1 MWAATDLSVAW
12 QLETDMKRKALII
25 GGLAISGVLVGGW
38 ALAQSFGHGPGG
50 FGPPFMHGKGFQ
62 GKGPGMMQH
71 MDPGMG
77 KGMGPGMMGMGHD
90 QATMAQMGDI
100 HALLINHDRIK
111 RTVTNLSDGIR
122 TVTES
127 DDPQIAEL
135 IKTHV
140 AQMGQRVRAGDD
152 PGLPI
157 ESPAL
162 RAIFQFKDKIN
173 TTYET
178 TANGIVVTQTSI
190 DPKAVAVLQEHAAE
204 VTDLVK
210 GGMPALHAA
219 MMRNHG
225 GMMGGMMHGRMMHGG
240 PGGSTPPSAR

>member
-1 MWAATDLSVAW
+1 
-12 QLETDMKRKALII
+12 MKRKALII

-38 ALAQSFGHGPGG
+38 ALAQSFGHGPSG

-71 MDPGMG
+71 MGPGMG
-77 KGMGPGMMGMGHD
+77 KGMGPGMMRMGHD

-100 HALLINHDRIK
+100 HALLIKHDRVK
-111 RTVTNLSDGIR
+111 RTVTNLPDGIR

-127 DDPQIAEL
+127 DDPQVAEL

-140 AQMGQRVRAGDD
+140 AQMGQRVQAGDD

-162 RAIFQFKDKIN
+162 RAIFQYKDKIN

-178 TANGIVVTQTSI
+178 TATGIVVTQTST

-225 GMMGGMMHGRMMHGG
+225 GMMGGMMHGRMVHGG
-240 PGGSTPPSAR
+240 QGGNRPPSTR